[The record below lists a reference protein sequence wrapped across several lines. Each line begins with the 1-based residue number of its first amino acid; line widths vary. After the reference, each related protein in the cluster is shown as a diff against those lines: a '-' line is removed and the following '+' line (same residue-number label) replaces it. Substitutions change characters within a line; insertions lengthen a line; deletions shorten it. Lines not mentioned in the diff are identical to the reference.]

1 MTRAWSLGLALLFAL
16 AGCSGAAQHA
26 LPQAAGTA
34 TTARASASVKITV
47 PPRSTSAGT
56 RRAQYI
62 SPATQSISIVFVPVG
77 GGTTVSDN
85 LNLTVANPNCTSSIL
100 TGLACTINLS
110 LPVGV
115 YTVNIATYDGLLD
128 GNSNPTGNVLSQYS
142 IPLVT
147 ISSGQT
153 TLVNVTLQGV
163 PATVALVPSAT
174 GTLSQTGTNTFA
186 LSKCFNAQTV
196 TLIGLDADG
205 NYIVGAG
212 APVPSLTSSD
222 PMQLSITA
230 PSSQSPNQFTITR
243 PATPTGNA
251 TISLNA
257 TLSPAAGDG
266 TPVNASFAVTFNT
279 DVCGVVSTF
288 AGNSVAGYQGYR
300 DGTGTNAWFYDPWGL
315 ALDAAGNLYVAD
327 EQNARIREITPA
339 GVVST
344 IAGDGNHNFANGA
357 ALDGAEFFAPSGVAV
372 DASGNVI
379 IADYASNRIR
389 KLSAGSVS
397 TLAGS
402 GAAGN
407 VNGTGT
413 GATFNQP
420 EGVGVDASGTVYV
433 PDYAY
438 GDIRIVTAGGVVTTI
453 ADNGG
458 VLSYQNGPAATAYF
472 DQPSAIAV
480 DGAGN
485 VYVADTEN
493 NAIRKISAGVV
504 TTLAGAAPPT
514 GTGGFQDGTGTAAR
528 FFHPYGI
535 TVDVNGNVFVAD
547 SGNNAIREIT
557 PAGVVTTIAG
567 GSGTGS
573 LDGVGINAS
582 FDFPIGIVADNKGG
596 LYVSDYFNCTIRYI
610 K

>member
-1 MTRAWSLGLALLFAL
+1 MKISV
-16 AGCSGAAQHA
+16 
-26 LPQAAGTA
+26 P
-34 TTARASASVKITV
+34 ARSA
-47 PPRSTSAGT
+47 SAGT

-266 TPVNASFAVTFNT
+266 TPVNASFAVTFNS

-288 AGNSVAGYQGYR
+288 AGNSGAGYDGFR
-300 DGTGTNAWFYDPWGL
+300 DGTGTNAWFYQPWGL

-327 EQNARIREITPA
+327 DQNARIREITPA
-339 GVVST
+339 AVVST
-344 IAGDGNHNFANGA
+344 IAGDGNHSFSNGA
-357 ALDGAEFFAPSGVAV
+357 ALGGAEFLSPTGVAV

-379 IADYASNRIR
+379 IADPSSYRVR
-389 KLSAGSVS
+389 KLSGGSVS
-397 TLAGS
+397 TLAGQG
-402 GAAGN
+402 GAAL
-407 VNGTGT
+407 VDGT
-413 GATFNQP
+413 GAAAYFNQP
-420 EGVGVDASGTVYV
+420 QGVAVDASGTIYV
-433 PDYAY
+433 ADYNDNA
-438 GDIRIVTAGGVVTTI
+438 IRTITAGGVVKTL
-453 ADNGG
+453 ANNGG
-458 VLSYQNGPAATAYF
+458 VFGYQNGPAATAYF
-472 DQPSAIAV
+472 NQPSAVAV

-485 VYVADTEN
+485 VYVADTQN

-504 TTLAGAAPPT
+504 STFAGAPPPT
-514 GTGGFQDGTGTAAR
+514 GVAGSQDGTGTAAR
-528 FFHPYGI
+528 FFNPYGV
-535 TVDVNGNVFVAD
+535 TVDSNGNVFVAD

-567 GSGTGS
+567 GQGSGS
-573 LDGVGINAS
+573 LDGVGNNAHFS
-582 FDFPIGIVADNKGG
+582 FPIAIVADNKGG